1 MEHHQLLPLLFVCG
15 STTIFFVGGLG
26 VEDKE
31 NRHRGIPILL
41 YVTSLFWAGKKRNS
55 TGHK

>member
-41 YVTSLFWAGKKRNS
+41 YVT
-55 TGHK
+55 